1 MSPREPSVTLRL
13 PARPSVAAEAR
24 EAVRDT
30 CRHLPQDTVSDAT
43 LLVSE
48 LVTNAVRYAGGIIT
62 IVIDCEDESVAIA
75 VGDQCAEQPV
85 ILTPYPH
92 EAHGRG
98 MRLVD
103 AVAAHWGCKPATEG
117 EGKTVWFSLPA

>member
-13 PARPSVAAEAR
+13 PARASAAAEAR

-30 CRHLPQDTVSDAT
+30 CRHLPQDTVSDAA

-62 IVIDCEDESVAIA
+62 IAIDCQDDAVAIA
-75 VGDQCAEQPV
+75 VGDQSADQPV
-85 ILTPYPH
+85 IRDPYPH
-92 EAHGRG
+92 EPHGRG

-103 AVAAHWGCKPATEG
+103 ALAGHWGCKPATEG